1 MQHKININI
10 LYHFFFKIFEKKIR
24 NIIKTALNHNPS
36 TEMKTAT
43 QSGSNEIKKEK
54 LEKKKGRGLKRK
66 TRNLQAFVPGSSRQV
81 KTPSTFKSSGK
92 KMKRV
97 MMKPKKKLILSN
109 TVFGFD
115 IEEYLKC
122 ISPPTKPPSKMYLLD
137 NIIQRFENNLPV
149 YTDPTD
155 FDDSGNIHGMY
166 SCFKKDGEKEEDLDL
181 LSEYH
186 NKHTESIINL
196 AMELLSQLNKQH
208 LVNIDISNVSNTPE
222 NKFKTVYAGNAVR
235 PKGCVSVLTN
245 CIHLSKK
252 VILKKAITIKE
263 QQIMVIE
270 ALIHLYVSHN
280 SFIPQ
285 IHFIGFTK
293 DHELITCSEAVT
305 CPSVHI
311 FMTRQLASEKFNLRQ
326 KSLMLKTMI
335 LKICDGILSLQKKK
349 FSHRDLHTS
358 NVFWDYHSN
367 KATIID
373 FDWSSVIIGS
383 HKISVPRFLY
393 DTLRPTYATNKS
405 IDMCIFL
412 RNVVNTLSKTK
423 TLQNIPFFQN
433 ELTQIMSNYENECKQ
448 LLCRDF
454 YDGGDGGREKSAAF
468 QLYKKC
474 TEDQT
479 IFTCYSHEN
488 GIRNLGEVKFEYRQ
502 GYFEWQSMQPANI
515 KFFIETGNFLPD
527 CDFR

>member
-1 MQHKININI
+1 MFEILVYNNTKIISKYI
-10 LYHFFFKIFEKKIR
+10 IIFFFKYSRARKKNR

-54 LEKKKGRGLKRK
+54 LKKKKGRGLKRK
-66 TRNLQAFVPGSSRQV
+66 TRNLQAFVPGGSSRQV

-122 ISPPTKPPSKMYLLD
+122 ISPPPTKPPSKMYLLD
-137 NIIQRFENNLPV
+137 NIIQRFENNLPI

-166 SCFKKDGEKEEDLDL
+166 SCFKQDGEKEEDLDL

-252 VILKKAITIKE
+252 VILKKATTIKE

-311 FMTRQLASEKFNLRQ
+311 FMTR
-326 KSLMLKTMI
+326 
-335 LKICDGILSLQKKK
+335 
-349 FSHRDLHTS
+349 
-358 NVFWDYHSN
+358 V
-367 KATIID
+367 
-373 FDWSSVIIGS
+373 
-383 HKISVPRFLY
+383 
-393 DTLRPTYATNKS
+393 
-405 IDMCIFL
+405 
-412 RNVVNTLSKTK
+412 
-423 TLQNIPFFQN
+423 
-433 ELTQIMSNYENECKQ
+433 
-448 LLCRDF
+448 
-454 YDGGDGGREKSAAF
+454 
-468 QLYKKC
+468 
-474 TEDQT
+474 
-479 IFTCYSHEN
+479 
-488 GIRNLGEVKFEYRQ
+488 
-502 GYFEWQSMQPANI
+502 
-515 KFFIETGNFLPD
+515 GN
-527 CDFR
+527 